1 MDIFTHAVAI
11 AVILS
16 ATGNPVLIPFGVL
29 GAVIIDIDMAYSV
42 IARTDPSLY
51 LLFHGGFNHS
61 FFGATILSFITFGIT
76 LILSA
81 SGLISTPITGVIVIP
96 ATAAVLAGAY
106 LHVLL
111 DYLAAP
117 GLPLLYPLTEKRFGL
132 SLFPMPVYFLITL
145 LSLASLGSSFLWGLS
160 PELVMVYGVIFT
172 GIIIASI
179 GMKWVVSQKT
189 HARSYPTF
197 RLFQWIVIR
206 EADTSY
212 SVTFFDIFRGVL
224 RELTFEKFRDI
235 TTADAH
241 RYYNLPEV
249 RRHRYFS
256 YINTAEKNKSGITF
270 RDPVRDEGLI
280 SYPPWYQSVTVKP
293 VEAMA
298 YADIR

>member
-29 GAVIIDIDMAYSV
+29 GAVIIDIDMAYFV
-42 IARTDPSLY
+42 IARRDPSLY

-61 FFGATILSFITFGIT
+61 FFGATILSFIAFGVT

-81 SGLISTPITGVIVIP
+81 SGLVPAPIPG
-96 ATAAVLAGAY
+96 ATAIWAIAAVLAGAY
-106 LHVLL
+106 LHIFL

-145 LSLASLGSSFLWGLS
+145 LALASLGSIFLSGLS
-160 PELVMVYGVIFT
+160 PELVMVYGLIFT
-172 GIIIASI
+172 GIIIASL
-179 GMKWVVSQKT
+179 GMKWVVYQGTRGK
-189 HARSYPTF
+189 SYPTF
-197 RLFQWIVIR
+197 HLFQWIVIR
-206 EADTSY
+206 EADSSY
-212 SVTFFDIFRGVL
+212 SVRFYDIFRGVI
-224 RELTFEKFRDI
+224 RELTFEKYLDI
-235 TTADAH
+235 APSDAH
-241 RYYNLPEV
+241 RYDNLPEV

-256 YINTAEKNKSGITF
+256 YINTVEKNGSGITF

-280 SYPPWYQSVTVKP
+280 SYPPWYPLVTLNTGEATPSVG
-293 VEAMA
+293 E
-298 YADIR
+298 